1 MAVEHEKFLLAQQV
15 SKLTADMYTMTGRTG
30 TTPVA
35 IPSSAPSPP
44 LDPDFQT
51 PEPLKHELNDFLY
64 ALPTPQTS
72 VNPSLFSSRP
82 STSCSLS
89 PSQSQIGL
97 GLSALDP
104 ASDSTQHPAAV
115 LCDLQC
121 QSEVAGSAT
130 HSRVAIRQ
138 PPSKGLFIQLLY
150 LTLLSVTYSRLL
162 LPLRLI
168 FLSIRTRS
176 PLPNPISPR
185 STSMIFLLINL
196 LTSTPSN
203 PRSPTKASSSTKK
216 NRSINPNTSTI
227 SSIPLPGARRLTFR
241 LRLLRHL
248 LFCSPALARPLR
260 DATSKAM
267 RTKISRTLTG
277 TVTDSLRGENRAAD
291 VDARDDQGRRKV
303 HGQGEPGQPDMTRDE
318 GTMMTWAV
326 KLIEK
331 QMRSRRSVTRKK
343 RIAARSKRS

>member
-1 MAVEHEKFLLAQQV
+1 MAAEHEKFLLAQQLN
-15 SKLTADMYTMTGRTG
+15 KLTADMYAMTGRTG

-35 IPSSAPSPP
+35 LRCSAPSPP

-51 PEPLKHELNDFLY
+51 PEPTKPELHDFLY

-82 STSCSLS
+82 STSGSLS
-89 PSQSQIGL
+89 PSQSPIGL
-97 GLSALDP
+97 GLGALDP

-121 QSEVAGSAT
+121 QSEVVRPAAPSPL
-130 HSRVAIRQ
+130 VIR
-138 PPSKGLFIQLLY
+138 PRPSKGLFIQLLY

-176 PLPNPISPR
+176 PLPNKISLR
-185 STSMIFLLINL
+185 STPMIFLLINL
-196 LTSTPSN
+196 LTSTPAN
-203 PRSPTKASSSTKK
+203 PPSPTTASSSTTT
-216 NRSINPNTSTI
+216 NQPINPNTSTA
-227 SSIPLPGARRLTFR
+227 SSTPVPGARPSIFR
-241 LRLLRHL
+241 HRLLRHL
-248 LFCSPALARPLR
+248 RFCSPALARPFR

-277 TVTDSLRGENRAAD
+277 TSTDSLRGEDREGN
-291 VDARDDQGRRKV
+291 VDAEDGQGRRKV
-303 HGQGEPGQPDMTRDE
+303 HGRGESGPQDMTGHE
-318 GTMMTWAV
+318 GAMMTWAM
-326 KLIEK
+326 KMIEK
-331 QMRSRRSVTRKK
+331 EMRSRRSVPRKK
-343 RIAARSKRS
+343 RLAARRKRS